1 MQFSDDHAVLG
12 GFPQYLEAALAV
24 VLAQCG
30 FDGLGFA
37 RIHTTSQPHVIA
49 TSRLLTRLAKVA
61 DEKRQTK
68 QLGLNMLPSAIRA
81 EAYSSRVIEIW
92 KNGADLDSRLVGES
106 LYLFTVNKTWHL
118 SIIDSWRSSHQS
130 SESFEFGLEDCQNH
144 LSQLDKLCDRT
155 GNQVRKATAV
165 QAMGTVCLARAAHLN
180 NLPEATYWYEEANRH
195 LKQALSGLKDSV
207 GEHHLLVASCCVELC
222 NSTKIRSKR
231 SAGLETDIPEMTR
244 LSQVEQWRNPTY
256 QLM

>member
-155 GNQVRKATAV
+155 GNQVNRPCHTALRASPESCV
-165 QAMGTVCLARAAHLN
+165 ALGTGMK
-180 NLPEATYWYEEANRH
+180 
-195 LKQALSGLKDSV
+195 KQTG
-207 GEHHLLVASCCVELC
+207 
-222 NSTKIRSKR
+222 T
-231 SAGLETDIPEMTR
+231 
-244 LSQVEQWRNPTY
+244 
-256 QLM
+256 